1 MKYGFTSSIVN
12 DEACSLLKISLYFW
26 VFERLMI
33 EWSYQSS
40 YIFLNCLQI
49 KRNFFLVELRKI
61 LKNHS
66 FIITFKNPQIPLFW
80 LSQRLSCILLSVL
93 YSFLIEKYFA
103 EKELL
108 CQVGRF
114 SASIIKHVFVGWRMI
129 VVIMIWS

>member
-1 MKYGFTSSIVN
+1 MKYGFISSIVN
-12 DEACSLLKISLYFW
+12 DEACPLLKISLYFW

-49 KRNFFLVELRKI
+49 KRNFFLQSQLRKI

-80 LSQRLSCILLSVL
+80 LSQRLSCILLSV

-114 SASIIKHVFVGWRMI
+114 SASIINHVFVGWRMI
-129 VVIMIWS
+129 VVIMLQS